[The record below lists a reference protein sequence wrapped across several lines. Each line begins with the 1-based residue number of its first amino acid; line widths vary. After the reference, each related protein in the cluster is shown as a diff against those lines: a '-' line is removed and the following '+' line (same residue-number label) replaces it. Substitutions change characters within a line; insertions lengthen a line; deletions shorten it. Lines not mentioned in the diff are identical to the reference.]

1 MQSDEPGA
9 SKRPRAID
17 LGRENGVRA
26 QKVAHLGQFARRL
39 RGGALFA
46 LVWGAAVACGGG
58 TPSEPLR
65 DGSGDLIEPVV
76 PCGED
81 EVREYFCDDLL
92 PLTSSRPAP
101 EPYDN
106 CPAATDIRPGK
117 YPALGKVAVFDQ
129 SRTAYTRERRHPGHA
144 CCYGWCAKVKL
155 SDASKAG
162 PSACRDATGDPE
174 HFCMAEPEGGT
185 STPAAAPF
193 NLCPVAVKPPDGVA
207 FASPVSA
214 YLDARLTTQERRD
227 KKLAQC
233 CYGWCA
239 ILPGGVIVKTH
250 PKIK

>member
-1 MQSDEPGA
+1 MALSL
-9 SKRPRAID
+9 ID

-26 QKVAHLGQFARRL
+26 GKVARFSQVARRF
-39 RGGALFA
+39 RGAALFA
-46 LVWGAAVACGGG
+46 LVWGAAVACSAG
-58 TPSEPLR
+58 PAPEPPR
-65 DGSGDLIEPVV
+65 DPAGDLIEPVV

-101 EPYDN
+101 EPYEN

-117 YPALGKVAVFDQ
+117 YPALGKIAVFDQ

-144 CCYGWCAKVKL
+144 CCYGWCAKLKL
-155 SDASKAG
+155 ADPSKAG
-162 PSACRDATGDPE
+162 PAACRDATGDPE

-193 NLCPVAVKPPDGVA
+193 NSCPVAVKPPDGVA
-207 FASPVSA
+207 FSSPDSA
-214 YLDARLTTQERRD
+214 YLDSNLTAQERRD

-239 ILPGGVIVKTH
+239 ILPGGAIVSTKTH
-250 PKIK
+250 PKTK